1 MNVKFGDVVKEVKS
15 NVDRANNPY
24 EFYVAGDHM
33 DSEDFRIHRHGC
45 FATDDVGPAFVRI
58 FHPGQVL
65 YGSRRTYLKKVC
77 VADFDGV
84 CSNTTFVLETKD
96 ENVLVQRLLPFL
108 LLSNGFTEWSIK
120 HSKGSTNPY
129 VLFSDLAGYEFD
141 LPPMDEQKKLAE
153 LLWAANDLKESYKKA
168 ITATDEMLKAKFREM
183 FGDVGDDSSRRDA
196 ETRRGGSHGVTS
208 KHPMVPLEEV
218 CKILTDGTHLPPKF
232 SDLGIPFLFVSNI
245 QNNKLT
251 YETNKYITLE
261 QYKVLIKRTP
271 IEIGDVLLT
280 TVGSYGNPAVVESDK
295 PFCFQ
300 RHIAYLKLKRDLIEP
315 NFLHAVLLSEKVRN
329 QIDTAA
335 QGCAQ
340 KTVTLTSLRSIQI
353 PLPPLSLQ
361 REFVAIADKA
371 ESAKAN
377 LKKSIAAIDQ
387 VMKGLINQ

>member
-84 CSNTTFVLETKD
+84 CSNTTFVLETRD

-141 LPPMDEQKKLAE
+141 LPPLDEQKKLSE

-183 FGDVGDDSSRRDA
+183 FGECGVDDARGGAETQSVLLRDA
-196 ETRRGGSHGVTS
+196 TEVILDGEHGSVPRVNDGYLFLSARNIQADDRIHLDAFTRISKENYERIARRFNPCNGDLLLTCAGTIGNVAIVPEMEPFVADRGIMLIRPDKS
-208 KHPMVPLEEV
+208 KVIA
-218 CKILTDGTHLPPKF
+218 K
-232 SDLGIPFLFVSNI
+232 FLFYTLKSDDIVKQMRSSTHATA
-245 QNNKLT
+245 LAHL
-251 YETNKYITLE
+251 YIR
-261 QYKVLIKRTP
+261 KVQEL
-271 IEIGDVLLT
+271 
-280 TVGSYGNPAVVESDK
+280 
-295 PFCFQ
+295 
-300 RHIAYLKLKRDLIEP
+300 
-315 NFLHAVLLSEKVRN
+315 
-329 QIDTAA
+329 
-335 QGCAQ
+335 
-340 KTVTLTSLRSIQI
+340 QI
-353 PLPPLSLQ
+353 PLPPISLQ

-377 LKKSIAAIDQ
+377 LKKSIAALDQ
-387 VMKGLINQ
+387 VMKGLING

>member
-77 VADFDGV
+77 VADFDGI
-84 CSNTTFVLETKD
+84 CANTTFVLETKD
-96 ENVLVQRLLPFL
+96 ENVLIQRLLPFL
-108 LLSNGFTEWSIK
+108 MLSNGFTEWSIK

-153 LLWAANDLKESYKKA
+153 LLWAANELKESYKKA

-183 FGDVGDDSSRRDA
+183 FGDAEFTTIDSVCEILNGYPFKSKEYVSSGVRIIRITNVQKGYIEDLTPAFYPLERSCEFNKFLLRKDDLLMSLTGNVGRVGLLPESMLPSALNQRVACLRIKDDSIIDKYFLYSVLNHGEFERNCIDA
-196 ETRRGGSHGVTS
+196 SNGS
-208 KHPMVPLEEV
+208 
-218 CKILTDGTHLPPKF
+218 
-232 SDLGIPFLFVSNI
+232 
-245 QNNKLT
+245 
-251 YETNKYITLE
+251 
-261 QYKVLIKRTP
+261 
-271 IEIGDVLLT
+271 
-280 TVGSYGNPAVVESDK
+280 
-295 PFCFQ
+295 
-300 RHIAYLKLKRDLIEP
+300 
-315 NFLHAVLLSEKVRN
+315 
-329 QIDTAA
+329 
-335 QGCAQ
+335 AQ
-340 KTVTLTSLRSIQI
+340 KNASTEWLKKYAI
-353 PLPPLSLQ
+353 PLPPIALQ

-377 LKKSIAAIDQ
+377 LKKSIASLDQ